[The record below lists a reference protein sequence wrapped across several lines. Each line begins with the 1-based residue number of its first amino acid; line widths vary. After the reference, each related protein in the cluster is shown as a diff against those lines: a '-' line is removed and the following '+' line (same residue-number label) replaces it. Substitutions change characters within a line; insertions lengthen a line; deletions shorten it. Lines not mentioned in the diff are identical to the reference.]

1 MKKKKYVL
9 GGEPSGHLILDHYAS
24 TGDGILASLEILAMM
39 KLYNKKLS
47 SLANLYKPFPQI
59 IENLLISNHEINDKT
74 ILKLEDRISKIRRE
88 MDNQSRLII
97 RKSGTEN
104 KIRIM
109 AEANTNNMAK
119 KIVKRSLTIIK
130 EYMNEI

>member
-1 MKKKKYVL
+1 
-9 GGEPSGHLILDHYAS
+9 
-24 TGDGILASLEILAMM
+24 
-39 KLYNKKLS
+39 
-47 SLANLYKPFPQI
+47 
-59 IENLLISNHEINDKT
+59 
-74 ILKLEDRISKIRRE
+74 

-130 EYMNEI
+130 EYVNEI